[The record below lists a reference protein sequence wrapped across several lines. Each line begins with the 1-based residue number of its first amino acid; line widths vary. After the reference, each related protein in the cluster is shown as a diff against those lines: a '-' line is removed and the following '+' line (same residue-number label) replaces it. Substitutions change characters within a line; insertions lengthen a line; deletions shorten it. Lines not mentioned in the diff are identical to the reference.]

1 MTLLIL
7 GFCIVCLILL
17 ITWGK
22 VNPFLAFLVV
32 SIVAALLLGM
42 PINSIA
48 QSVNKGIGD
57 TLGSLV
63 IVIVLGAMLGK
74 LVAESGAAQ
83 RIAHTLRNVFGYKNL
98 PWAMSLT
105 GFIVGIPLFYN
116 VGFVLL
122 VPIIFSVAYSYKL
135 PLIYVGL
142 PMVASLSVMHGFLPP
157 HPSPVALLA
166 QFHANMGM
174 TFFYGI
180 MIAIPAV
187 IIAGPLYA
195 KTLKN
200 IKTNPTKV
208 ISIHEIPDEKLPGTA
223 NSFISSLLPVIMIAI
238 TTIATN
244 VLDKNNQWMT
254 VATFFAEPNIVMLIT
269 IIIATFTLGVY
280 RGKSLTHVMN
290 VYAEAV
296 KDVSMILLIIG
307 SAGILKQ
314 IFIDSGAGQE
324 IAAALQQWKLPVLI
338 LAWIVTAVLRLCL
351 GSATIAGMTAAGI
364 VYPLSLQTN
373 VDPNLMVL
381 SIGAGSLFCS
391 HVNDTG
397 FWIFKEYFGISV
409 KDTFRSWSVMES
421 IVSVVGLIG
430 VLVINQF
437 L

>member
-42 PINSIA
+42 PMNSIA

-314 IFIDSGAGQE
+314 IFIDSGAGKE

-364 VYPLSLQTN
+364 VYPLSLHTN

>member
-42 PINSIA
+42 PMNSIA

-314 IFIDSGAGQE
+314 IFIDSGAGKE

>member
-42 PINSIA
+42 PMNSIA

-238 TTIATN
+238 TTTATN

-373 VDPNLMVL
+373 VDANLMVL

>member
-7 GFCIVCLILL
+7 AFCIACLILL

-32 SIVAALLLGM
+32 SIVAALFLGM
-42 PINSIA
+42 PVSGIA

-180 MIAIPAV
+180 IIAIPAI

-200 IKTNPTKV
+200 IKTSPTKV
-208 ISIHEIPDEKLPGTA
+208 ITIHEMSDEKLPGTV

-244 VLDKNNQWMT
+244 ILTNDNNWKT
-254 VATFFAEPNIVMLIT
+254 IAIFFAEPNIVMLIT
-269 IIIATFTLGVY
+269 IIIATYTLGVFMG
-280 RGKSLTHVMN
+280 RSLTHVMN
-290 VYAEAV
+290 IYAEAV

-314 IFIDSGAGQE
+314 IFIDSGAGKE
-324 IAAALQQWKLPVLI
+324 IAAALQEWKLPVLL

-364 VYPLSLQTN
+364 VYPLASQTN

-430 VLVINQF
+430 VLVINAV

>member
-280 RGKSLTHVMN
+280 RGKSLTHVMS

-314 IFIDSGAGQE
+314 IFIDSGAGKE

-421 IVSVVGLIG
+421 IVSVVELFG
-430 VLVINQF
+430 VLAINQF

>member
-314 IFIDSGAGQE
+314 IFIDSGAGKE

>member
-42 PINSIA
+42 PMNSIA

-208 ISIHEIPDEKLPGTA
+208 ISIHEIPDEKLPGPA

-373 VDPNLMVL
+373 VDANLMVL

>member
-7 GFCIVCLILL
+7 AFCIVCLILL

-22 VNPFLAFLVV
+22 VNPFLAFIVV

-83 RIAHTLRNVFGYKNL
+83 RIAHTLKKVFGYKNL

-122 VPIIFSVAYSYKL
+122 IPIIFSVAYSYKL
-135 PLIYVGL
+135 PLVYVGL
-142 PMVASLSVMHGFLPP
+142 PMCASLSVMHGFLPP

-208 ISIHEIPDEKLPGTA
+208 ISIHEIPDEKLPGVA
-223 NSFISSLLPVIMIAI
+223 NSFISSLLPVILIAI
-238 TTIATN
+238 TTIATSTSA
-244 VLDKNNQWMT
+244 NNSNWKT
-254 VATFFAEPNIVMLIT
+254 IATFFAEPNIVMLIT
-269 IIIATFTLGVY
+269 IIIATYTLGVY
-280 RGKSLTHVMN
+280 RGRSLTQVMN

-314 IFIDSGAGQE
+314 IFIDSGAGKE
-324 IAAALQQWKLPVLI
+324 IAAALQEWKLPVLL

-364 VYPLSLQTN
+364 VYPLTSQAN

>member
-373 VDPNLMVL
+373 VDANLMVL

>member
-42 PINSIA
+42 PINSIG

-373 VDPNLMVL
+373 VDANLMVL

>member
-7 GFCIVCLILL
+7 AFCIVCLILL

-83 RIAHTLRNVFGYKNL
+83 RIAHTLKNVFGYKNL

-122 VPIIFSVAYSYKL
+122 IPIIFSVAYSYKL
-135 PLIYVGL
+135 PLVYVGL
-142 PMVASLSVMHGFLPP
+142 PMCASLSVMHGFLPP

-200 IKTNPTKV
+200 TGH
-208 ISIHEIPDEKLPGTA
+208 SQQLY
-223 NSFISSLLPVIMIAI
+223 FI
-238 TTIATN
+238 
-244 VLDKNNQWMT
+244 
-254 VATFFAEPNIVMLIT
+254 
-269 IIIATFTLGVY
+269 
-280 RGKSLTHVMN
+280 
-290 VYAEAV
+290 
-296 KDVSMILLIIG
+296 
-307 SAGILKQ
+307 
-314 IFIDSGAGQE
+314 
-324 IAAALQQWKLPVLI
+324 
-338 LAWIVTAVLRLCL
+338 
-351 GSATIAGMTAAGI
+351 TAAGDI
-364 VYPLSLQTN
+364 DCHY
-373 VDPNLMVL
+373 
-381 SIGAGSLFCS
+381 
-391 HVNDTG
+391 NDRY
-397 FWIFKEYFGISV
+397 KYFG
-409 KDTFRSWSVMES
+409 
-421 IVSVVGLIG
+421 
-430 VLVINQF
+430 Q
-437 L
+437 

>member
-42 PINSIA
+42 PMNSIA

-373 VDPNLMVL
+373 VDANLMVL